1 MDEQSKNTKSRRR
14 FLKSAA
20 KVAIYTPPA
29 MMAVSNPSFATFAQ
43 SGGLVGEKLDG
54 KQSKKK
60 KKKYSVKKKSNKKSA
75 KKKASKKK
83 KVIT

>member
-1 MDEQSKNTKSRRR
+1 MDEQSKNRKSRRR

-43 SGGLVGEKLDG
+43 SGGLVGEKLG
-54 KQSKKK
+54 TKQSKKK
-60 KKKYSVKKKSNKKSA
+60 AATKKKSNKKTA
-75 KKKASKKK
+75 KKKITKK
-83 KVIT
+83 KVVR